1 MKNLGEDKLFNKI
14 IKKAAILM
22 ILTIIALPSLASTV
36 VLADDDENLISSND
50 MLSTVISANS
60 SKDYSIQ
67 YEDGEPV
74 IVVYENSNRL
84 LRANVY
90 KWGAWSYTH
99 IAVSTGVLAGA
110 INAAL
115 YSGVG
120 VVASTVGLPALV
132 ITGLLN
138 AVGWTKLGSAPG
150 VAVAKKWDTSK
161 NGWVGFYVSKGYDG
175 AGRVVATRYQ
185 TR

>member
-1 MKNLGEDKLFNKI
+1 MKNLRENKLFNKI
-14 IKKAAILM
+14 IKKVAILM
-22 ILTIIALPSLASTV
+22 TLTIIALPSLASTI
-36 VLADDDENLISSND
+36 VLADDDENLISGND
-50 MLSTVISANS
+50 MISTVISNNS
-60 SKDYSIQ
+60 SKEYSIE
-67 YEDGEPV
+67 YEDGKPV
-74 IVVYENSNRL
+74 IVLYENSSRF

-99 IAVSTGVLAGA
+99 IAISTGVLAGA
-110 INAAL
+110 INTAL

-120 VVASTVGLPALV
+120 VVAATVGLPALV

-138 AVGWTKLGSAPG
+138 AAGWTKLGSAPG
-150 VAVAKKWDTSK
+150 AAVAKKWDTSK